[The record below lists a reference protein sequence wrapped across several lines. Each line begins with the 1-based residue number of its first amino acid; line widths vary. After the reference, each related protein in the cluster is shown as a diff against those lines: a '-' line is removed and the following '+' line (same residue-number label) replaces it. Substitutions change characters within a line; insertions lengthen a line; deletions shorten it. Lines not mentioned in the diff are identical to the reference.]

1 MSDKD
6 KTEQFLYWLNK
17 AKEFKQKQDGS
28 KRGDFLVGKSQPS
41 DFILRSTWY
50 FSTCVEIVRRVVIC
64 FCISKN
70 LFGFAN

>member
-28 KRGDFLVGKSQPS
+28 KRGD
-41 DFILRSTWY
+41 
-50 FSTCVEIVRRVVIC
+50 
-64 FCISKN
+64 
-70 LFGFAN
+70 